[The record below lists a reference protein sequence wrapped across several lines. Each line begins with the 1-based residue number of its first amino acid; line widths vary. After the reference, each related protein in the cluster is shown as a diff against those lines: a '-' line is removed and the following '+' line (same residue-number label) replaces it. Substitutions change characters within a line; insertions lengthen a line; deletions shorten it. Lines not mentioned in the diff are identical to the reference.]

1 MKNKEILLIDG
12 NSLLFKSY
20 YGTHKM
26 LENKKG
32 FNSKGEPVNALRAFS
47 LMILKLQQIFQT
59 AEAIFVAF
67 DSKDKKTYRHQYDFY
82 KANRKGTPND
92 LILQIPMVYKFLKL
106 YGIYAANDSYN
117 EADDLIGI
125 IANKAKKNN
134 YIVNIVTTDY
144 DFLQLVDEN
153 VTVYLAK
160 KGVQDLEEFS
170 ILNFAQ
176 KFNNLSPVQI
186 PDFKAIAGD
195 KSDNIS
201 GIKGI
206 GPQGAIKLL
215 NYYNNLETL
224 LLNLDQLP
232 KNLAN
237 KISEQKEFALRDK
250 KLATIKIKDQNFKF
264 ELNDFFY
271 NNPKDIKALIAFF
284 EKKEVFSLVERFK
297 KMFKINDLNEKK

>member
-12 NSLLFKSY
+12 NSLLFKAY

-59 AEAIFVAF
+59 SEAIFVAF
-67 DSKDKKTYRHQYDFY
+67 DSKEKKTYRHQYDFY
-82 KANRKGTPND
+82 KANRKGTPNE

-106 YGIYAANDSYN
+106 YGIIAANDPYN

-125 IANKAKKNN
+125 IADKAKKND

-160 KGVQDLEEFS
+160 KGVQDLEEFNIS
-170 ILNFAQ
+170 NFAR

-186 PDFKAIAGD
+186 PDFKSIAGD
-195 KSDNIS
+195 KSDNIL

-232 KNLAN
+232 KNLSK
-237 KISEQKEFALRDK
+237 KIEEQKELALRDK

-264 ELNDFFY
+264 ELDDFFY
-271 NNPKDIKALIAFF
+271 HNPKDIKALIDFF
-284 EKKEVFSLVERFK
+284 TKKEVFSLAERFK
-297 KMFKINDLNEKK
+297 KIFKINDLDQKN